1 MRRPG
6 ERLRSLAASLCSP
19 LTMERLIDPVIADM
33 QCEHD
38 AALREGGRA
47 RRLQVIVAGHFAFWK
62 VLVFHAPTCV
72 TRNLTEGLASGER
85 PIGRALVCAAFAMLI
100 LTAALTVRPLLGI
113 LVKFHGAQAAWLF
126 VLLLPQAIPLTLP
139 AGLLLGVSF
148 GLHNRTVTARVRH
161 AVLVVGFA
169 GSLATF
175 GTMVWLIPTANQAFR
190 VTVARDHI
198 VEGPA
203 ELSMFALRERA
214 ASLQARGLPRSAG
227 RLLLTY
233 HARLALVPAAL
244 IFSLFALDIVR
255 LRAGSLLTF
264 AFATI
269 PFAVYGTWLFS
280 LSTLEASAF
289 SHEATAVTAVWVPNL
304 ILGLAMLAFAAAR
317 RRRAL
322 PA

>member
-1 MRRPG
+1 
-6 ERLRSLAASLCSP
+6 
-19 LTMERLIDPVIADM
+19 
-33 QCEHD
+33 
-38 AALREGGRA
+38 
-47 RRLQVIVAGHFAFWK
+47 
-62 VLVFHAPTCV
+62 
-72 TRNLTEGLASGER
+72 
-85 PIGRALVCAAFAMLI
+85 
-100 LTAALTVRPLLGI
+100 
-113 LVKFHGAQAAWLF
+113 
-126 VLLLPQAIPLTLP
+126 
-139 AGLLLGVSF
+139 
-148 GLHNRTVTARVRH
+148 
-161 AVLVVGFA
+161 
-169 GSLATF
+169 
-175 GTMVWLIPTANQAFR
+175 MVWLIPTANQAFR
-190 VTVARDHI
+190 VTVARGHI